1 MNTQYS
7 CGCGSGC
14 RRGMAREGNRSCPPQ
29 SQAVP
34 GSCMTPCPQP
44 APAPCAAP
52 RPQTVSAPCA
62 ASLPPVAM
70 AYVPMQIWKEP
81 KAPCQGLQAGTI
93 FSDLHK
99 PFCGKGGACR

>member
-29 SQAVP
+29 SQAAP
-34 GSCMTPCPQP
+34 GPCMT
-44 APAPCAAP
+44 
-52 RPQTVSAPCA
+52 PCA